1 MRQRPANGK
10 QYFRQWHNARR
21 LVKTPPQAPV
31 NRTGTPVVYN
41 DYIRQAASNYGVDET
56 LIKAI
61 IQVESGFNPNVVS
74 TSNAVGLMQLKA
86 STAGRDAY
94 RMKGRSG
101 QPSSRELK
109 DPAVNIDLGT
119 AYINILQSQQLA
131 GINNPQTLRY
141 ATIVSYVNGA
151 GAMLRTFSS
160 DKRVA
165 VNRINQMSPDE
176 FYQHIQKAPGTAG
189 AALFVEGDHR
199 LPGDVAV
206 TLHPVELPL
215 NAADFVSGAVPV
227 RDLLLIFRYFLT
239 AYQKN
244 RTKS

>member
-1 MRQRPANGK
+1 MKGVRDSVKTKIGCLMAIVLLAGCAKDPQTTGNQAGSGTSGG
-10 QYFRQWHNARR
+10 W
-21 LVKTPPQAPV
+21 LKTPPQTPS
-31 NRTGTPVVYN
+31 NRTGTPVAYN

-94 RMKGRSG
+94 RMKGKNG

-131 GINNPQTLRY
+131 GITNPQTLRY

-176 FYQHIQKAPGTAG
+176 FYQHIQKKHPAPQAPRY
-189 AALFVEGDHR
+189 LWK
-199 LPGDVAV
+199 V
-206 TLHPVELPL
+206 T
-215 NAADFVSGAVPV
+215 
-227 RDLLLIFRYFLT
+227 T
-239 AYQKN
+239 AYQAMAD
-244 RTKS
+244 

>member
-1 MRQRPANGK
+1 MKSKTGCLVAILLLAGCAK
-10 QYFRQWHNARR
+10 Q
-21 LVKTPPQAPV
+21 PPTTSLNSSAAPRGGFLNPPSQIV
-31 NRTGTPVVYN
+31 NRSGTPVAYG
-41 DYIRQAASNYGVDET
+41 DYISQAASNYGVDET

-61 IQVESGFNPNVVS
+61 IQVESGYNPSAVS

-94 RMKGRSG
+94 RLKGRQG

-131 GINNPQTLRY
+131 GIRDPKTLRY

-160 DKRVA
+160 DRQLA
-165 VNRINQMSPDE
+165 VNQINRLSPDE
-176 FYQHIQKAPGTAG
+176 FYQHIQSRHPAPQA
-189 AALFVEGDHR
+189 
-199 LPGDVAV
+199 P
-206 TLHPVELPL
+206 
-215 NAADFVSGAVPV
+215 
-227 RDLLLIFRYFLT
+227 RYLWKVNN
-239 AYQKN
+239 AYQALL
-244 RTKS
+244 SY

>member
-1 MRQRPANGK
+1 MLRNSLKGVRDS
-10 QYFRQWHNARR
+10 
-21 LVKTPPQAPV
+21 VKTKIGCLTAILLLSGCAKDPQTASNISGSGTTRGGWLKPPPQAPV

-109 DPAVNIDLGT
+109 DPAVNIDLGNGLYQYSSKP
-119 AYINILQSQQLA
+119 AASRDQQ
-131 GINNPQTLRY
+131 PTDFC
-141 ATIVSYVNGA
+141 VMPPSF
-151 GAMLRTFSS
+151 RT
-160 DKRVA
+160 
-165 VNRINQMSPDE
+165 
-176 FYQHIQKAPGTAG
+176 
-189 AALFVEGDHR
+189 
-199 LPGDVAV
+199 
-206 TLHPVELPL
+206 
-215 NAADFVSGAVPV
+215 
-227 RDLLLIFRYFLT
+227 
-239 AYQKN
+239 
-244 RTKS
+244 